1 MWSLDS
7 VVGTRSLLKQFPILA
22 SDWSVR
28 AQLSFSLVT
37 VYHQL
42 SQLIQPARIWDM
54 GTSNYMRQI
63 ATMLN
68 CSCERSNGIFS
79 WVVVFCKYCFLKSV
93 SVIDLRY
100 WKQTQLAIVRKRSES
115 DRESGTYFLDRIG
128 PGYCCIQKD
137 HGAWKIWKV
146 SSYFWPRLT
155 DSGLPRSSDTWRG
168 LSLVHFVSEHWTL
181 IGRHDTCPV
190 KRESVQV
197 NTQIFLMH
205 CKKSQE
211 FPLDLWYPHHLPEQL
226 GWMSLAITESHQVQ
240 SLLAITRSLSP
251 KRCIQVNVVPA
262 PCEPELCWSFPELHS
277 DHSAP
282 WAGSISAHRVWSGG
296 EVETYCLL
304 PVFARHLALHRGV
317 YRWRWARPSSSWAA
331 LFYQI

>member
-168 LSLVHFVSEHWTL
+168 LSLVHFVSEHWDSYWPPWHVPSETWE
-181 IGRHDTCPV
+181 RSSEHSD
-190 KRESVQV
+190 
-197 NTQIFLMH
+197 IFNALQE
-205 CKKSQE
+205 KS
-211 FPLDLWYPHHLPEQL
+211 
-226 GWMSLAITESHQVQ
+226 GISI
-240 SLLAITRSLSP
+240 RSLISP
-251 KRCIQVNVVPA
+251 SP
-262 PCEPELCWSFPELHS
+262 
-277 DHSAP
+277 P
-282 WAGSISAHRVWSGG
+282 WAAWMNVTCYHWITPGTITASYHTKFEPKALYSG
-296 EVETYCLL
+296 
-304 PVFARHLALHRGV
+304 
-317 YRWRWARPSSSWAA
+317 
-331 LFYQI
+331 